1 MGLFVKTQNQ
11 KVVCFKVTFSIGK
24 IYHSSTVIRYSSS
37 IGDFFLFHKGGGH
50 VNMGPQIGL
59 LVKYNKLVICGHKV
73 VRCAARAVNISI
85 ADIFYVCSVGRA
97 SKPLDYL

>member
-1 MGLFVKTQNQ
+1 MRG
-11 KVVCFKVTFSIGK
+11 
-24 IYHSSTVIRYSSS
+24 
-37 IGDFFLFHKGGGH
+37 GGGH
-50 VNMGPQIGL
+50 VNMGPQIEL

-73 VRCAARAVNISI
+73 VMCAARAVNISI

>member
-1 MGLFVKTQNQ
+1 M
-11 KVVCFKVTFSIGK
+11 
-24 IYHSSTVIRYSSS
+24 R
-37 IGDFFLFHKGGGH
+37 GGGWGH